1 MGRASKID
9 QNAAHFLGLC
19 LTPNGCA
26 INLQNMF
33 EKIIRYRY
41 WMLFGFFTLWMLF
54 FDSNNLF
61 YRISIARD
69 ISELEEMKAL
79 HEKSIADL
87 QRQKKELFGN
97 TRNLEKLAREKHL
110 MKKDN
115 EDLFII
121 VKDSTTK

>member
-1 MGRASKID
+1 
-9 QNAAHFLGLC
+9 
-19 LTPNGCA
+19 
-26 INLQNMF
+26 MF

-41 WMLFGFFTLWMLF
+41 WMLFGFFILWMLF